1 MSSGYSFI
9 NFSYDWLNVYE
20 GGNDSGELSQ
30 ALTGQVENGYTMTSK
45 GNKLFLQ
52 FSSDSSESEKGF
64 KIRYE
69 GISIKHFPSI
79 STHIILLCHI
89 KFDSKSI
96 NSITVTSLGD
106 VDPCGPSLP
115 LIISDSNPGVILSP
129 NYPSDYPENA
139 YCGWFI
145 QAKEK
150 MKIVLT
156 ILEFDTEET

>member
-1 MSSGYSFI
+1 MSIIQYHIFTLVNNLVFI
-9 NFSYDWLNVYE
+9 YDHFN
-20 GGNDSGELSQ
+20 Q
-30 ALTGQVENGYTMTSK
+30 
-45 GNKLFLQ
+45 FLL
-52 FSSDSSESEKGF
+52 
-64 KIRYE
+64 IY
-69 GISIKHFPSI
+69 I
-79 STHIILLCHI
+79 IILYYI
-89 KFDSKSI
+89 KFNSKSM
-96 NSITVTSLGD
+96 NFITVTSLGD